1 MSCTLII
8 EKKVEVLKQMGIVKS
23 DLTVDKTNR
32 EAKGELARASKAIR
46 QEFYQNYGVE
56 IPTTTPVLGVSKKTG
71 KIQQAKQFNDL
82 EKGLKDKADK
92 RYLGIKEEQFYN
104 EAGEPI
110 EITGDDL
117 TAFLLG
123 DGANMKGRYT
133 PNTKAL
139 EKEANK
145 KEGGKLV
152 NKGLAN
158 LINDLSDN
166 QNIDLVAA
174 AFPSKFP
181 IYISNYVSNAKE
193 VKKKVDTALKS
204 GYTEETLLNEAVR
217 ESGVQELITINE
229 MLDSSLGA
237 LDINFT
243 TTMSSDVGMRYAGNA
258 SAGNINVNPMA
269 VGIAWADKT
278 MLTKNLAKTYVHEK
292 AHMLTIG
299 LLNSNAKYRAEMT
312 ALYQKAIDAGIAEYG
327 MSNLHEFV
335 AEALSNKEFQTQ
347 LAKIPSDENQDKTL
361 YDKVIDL
368 ILKILSDHLG
378 IEVQGTVLGDIIVK
392 TDMATRDAIK
402 AKDKLYNIGKDSY
415 EILQH
420 IDYKGVANFPEDFPL
435 SKVYAWAKANKLAYN
450 PDTKRFY
457 IQAAQTI
464 ALSKD
469 SLTYHLDYD
478 KNKFFYQMNYLDKN
492 NETYDS
498 YLDYLEDLG
507 EEDTNNIAPRTPLM
521 TDLKEFING
530 DIEKL
535 KAEKILSPADTR
547 EGLFYKRGAVEYF
560 RSTNYLGSDVDA
572 SKMIIRNAVRI
583 GNIADELSKRIFS
596 EESATFEEVAEFVK
610 IEAIARYEKGESNVE
625 GVMESPSENEI
636 KTFKDNYKEPVSKAA
651 FEALKTSMLEAKQL
665 LTDELKVKKFH
676 ADIVVWDD
684 GPLVAGEI
692 DILAELEDGSFTV
705 IDMKT
710 RRKGAEGYDAKE
722 IDSFNT
728 KNKHSRQTNLYSNM
742 LEKMGFTVNAPKIIM
757 AQFEYPM
764 DEEAVNSE
772 ISEIQPGQHISIF
785 SLARNKNSFDFS
797 SFTNQTLGKNKIEA
811 MRAGYHKFK
820 AVQDDVLDWIDKPG
834 APIVRDKQKAL
845 IHARFVKLN
854 ETIERYKNI
863 LALKDQVLSKNLE
876 NLVVTLEN
884 EVGKS
889 LEEISYSV
897 QLNVAAEFFD
907 YAQQE
912 LQALMKD
919 LRENKGDKT
928 TYLRI
933 EDYFGVF
940 NIAQELFDDL
950 EAGKEAFDLQNEE
963 YEQVAEMFKGFAAIN
978 TSVSRIIKSSLI
990 EIATDIFTE
999 SYYGSKFEID
1009 HINKV
1014 RKEGE
1019 DLGLTGAELT
1029 AYINKARS
1037 SAEVRR
1043 EIDTKYKEEIET
1055 LLSGVNYDMNRGT
1068 YMLVSDVMTNND
1080 FVQLIHNKLLNAE
1093 QRFTNTANQEV
1104 MDLAKV
1110 KAATQLTQS
1119 DVEELIVKDKDG
1131 YSYLIGAT
1139 KIGYFDEY
1147 NTHREAIREIKSREK
1162 GDLKAEIK
1170 NKQELEKAQKAFN
1183 AWKKAN
1189 QEIEILPEGP
1199 TFRPAAKWRQNLKT
1213 MLTTDQL
1220 TALQAFVGV
1229 VGKSENRIGKRSL
1242 IARTNLNDASFIRLP
1257 GIKQTVFGGLVSGN
1271 LMNAAKKFYQE
1282 ATQIEI
1288 DDTEEGGATDE
1299 NSGKDIRLAYT
1310 DLNGKIKHMV
1320 PVQFRG
1326 RLKEQQNTDLFSVF
1340 ASELQNGI
1348 RYEIDK
1354 EVAVDAMIIQ
1364 DMINNTKFHK
1374 TEGNMKTKIG
1384 SIFAGKGDTATDT
1397 IDGDASIVSEMIDKM
1412 FKTRVYQMSNEYAG
1426 NIPIPR
1432 VKKIGKD
1439 GKEIERKELNID
1451 IHRAAQVVSTYT
1463 AFASMAF
1470 KGLTAANNWLT
1481 GNVSVAIE
1489 AAGGEFINAKGI
1501 LRAKAI
1507 YAKNLMGIVGDIGSP
1522 IQTNFVNQLMRKL
1535 GVQHEVNILN
1545 AQFERNN
1552 VAKKFID
1559 PGFAL
1564 GGFSM
1569 GEHEI
1574 HATLSIAI
1582 LDNIKVL
1589 NSKGEFL
1596 DKEGNMVEDRK
1607 DAASLLDSYY
1617 IDDTGIIQQYKWASD
1632 NFNEHETQ
1640 SRGEDQGE
1648 SAIRGLIKDR
1658 VYRTQGAFDKR
1669 MASQIDR
1676 LWYGK
1681 LLKQFKKHIIP
1692 QTLNR
1697 FRGLAHVAGST
1708 EKGEKGIA
1716 DKDRYFNYNAKTEE
1730 YGYYVSF
1737 LRFAH
1742 NVFKQERFNILN
1754 WKEAGSNTWK
1764 TMTKHQRANVTKTIS
1779 ELGFMTFVLSL
1790 SALLAA
1796 AAQSAGDAG
1805 DDDEALWA
1813 ASYLLRRQSQ
1823 ESSLQYLDPRAQ
1835 WRVFESPF
1843 AALRHI
1849 QLSMDTIEQVFSPAD
1864 EFTSGVHAGE
1874 NKLWSKV
1881 KRVSIVGDRLE
1892 QFKEG
1897 YAKRLFVGLANSH

>member
-23 DLTVDKTNR
+23 DLTVDKAN
-32 EAKGELARASKAIR
+32 AKAKEELATASKAIR

-123 DGANMKGRYT
+123 DDTQMKGRYT
-133 PNTKAL
+133 PNTVAI

-158 LINDLSDN
+158 LVNDLIDN

-181 IYISNYVSNAKE
+181 IYVSNHVSNAKK
-193 VKKKVDTALKS
+193 VKKKVETILRS
-204 GYTEETLLNEAVR
+204 GYTEEALLNEAVR
-217 ESGVQELITINE
+217 ESGVQELVTINE
-229 MLDSSLGA
+229 MLDSSLNA

-278 MLTKNLAKTYVHEK
+278 MLNNNLAKTYVHEK

-299 LLNSNAKYRAEMT
+299 LLNSNATYRAEMT
-312 ALYQKAIDAGIAEYG
+312 ALFQKAKDAGITGYG
-327 MSNLHEFV
+327 MENLHEFV
-335 AEALSNKEFQTQ
+335 AEALSNRNFQKK
-347 LAKIPSDENQDKTL
+347 LAKLPSDEKQDRSL

-368 ILKILSDHLG
+368 ILKILSEHLG
-378 IEVQGTVLGDIIVK
+378 IEVQGTVLGDIIIK
-392 TDMATRDAIK
+392 TDIATRDAIK

-450 PDTKRFY
+450 ADTKRFY

-478 KNKFFYQMNYLDKN
+478 KNKFFYQINYLDKN

-507 EEDTNNIAPRTPLM
+507 ETDTNNIAPRTPLIQ
-521 TDLKEFING
+521 DPKEFING

-535 KAEKILSPADTR
+535 KAEKIFSPADTK
-547 EGLFYKRGAVEYF
+547 EGLYYKRGRVEYF
-560 RSTNYLGSDVDA
+560 RSTSYLGSDVDS
-572 SKMIIRNAVRI
+572 SKMVIKNAIRI
-583 GNIADELSKRIFS
+583 GNIADEVSKRVFS
-596 EESATFEEVAEFVK
+596 EEKASFEDVTAFVK
-610 IEAIARYEKGESNVE
+610 MEAIARYRKGESSVE
-625 GVMESPSENEI
+625 GIMESPSESEI
-636 KTFKDNYKEPVSKAA
+636 KTFEDNYKEPVSREA
-651 FEALKTSMLEAKQL
+651 FEALKTGLMEAKQL

-692 DILAELEDGSFTV
+692 DILAELEDGTFTV

-710 RRKGAEGYDAKE
+710 RRKGIEGYDAAE
-722 IDSFNT
+722 VDSFNT

-742 LEKMGFTVNAPKIIM
+742 LEKMGFKVNAPKIIM

-764 DEEAVNSE
+764 EEEAINTE
-772 ISEIQPGQHISIF
+772 ISEIQVGQHIAIF
-785 SLARNKNSFDFS
+785 SLARNKKSFDYS
-797 SFTNQTLGKNKIEA
+797 TFTEPQLGANKIQK
-811 MRAGYHKFK
+811 MRK
-820 AVQDDVLDWIDKPG
+820 AYNDRKDLQDDMDDSLNNLGG
-834 APIVRDKQKAL
+834 AVVRKQQKQL
-845 IHARFVKLN
+845 IHERFIKLN
-854 ETIERYKNI
+854 NTIEKYKNI
-863 LALKDQVLSKNLE
+863 IALKDQVLSKNLE
-876 NLVVTLEN
+876 NLMVTLEN

-889 LEEISYSV
+889 LDEISYSV

-919 LRENKGDKT
+919 LKENKGDKT

-950 EAGKEAFDLQNEE
+950 EAGKKVFNLQNEE
-963 YEQVAEMFKGFAAIN
+963 YEQVAEMFKGFAAVN

-990 EIATDIFTE
+990 EIATDIFME

-1009 HINKV
+1009 HINDV

-1019 DLGLTGAELT
+1019 DKGLSGDELA
-1029 AYINKARS
+1029 AYINKARRS
-1037 SAEVRR
+1037 ESVRGD
-1043 EIDTKYKEEIET
+1043 INKKYKEEIDT
-1055 LLSGVNYDMNRGT
+1055 LLNGVNYDMNRGT
-1068 YMLVSDVMTNND
+1068 FLLVSDIMTNND
-1080 FVQLIHNKLLNAE
+1080 FVQLVHNKLLNAE
-1093 QRFTNTANQEV
+1093 QRFTNIANQEV

-1110 KAATQLTQS
+1110 KAATQLTQR
-1119 DVEELIVKDKDG
+1119 DVEELIVQDKDG
-1131 YSYLIGAT
+1131 YSYLISST
-1139 KIGYFDEY
+1139 KIGYYDGY
-1147 NTHREAIREIKSREK
+1147 NTHREAIREIKKREK

-1170 NKQELEKAQKAFN
+1170 NKADLDVAEKAFKV
-1183 AWKKAN
+1183 WKSAN
-1189 QEIEILPEGP
+1189 QKVKETPEGP
-1199 TFRPAAKWRQNLKT
+1199 IFVPIDSWKQDLNT
-1213 MLTTDQL
+1213 MLTPDQL
-1220 TALQAFVGV
+1220 TALQAFVEI
-1229 VGKSENRIGKRSL
+1229 VGKSEKRIGKRSL
-1242 IARTNLNDASFIRLP
+1242 IARTNMNDASFIRLP

-1288 DDTEEGGATDE
+1288 DDTEEGGAVDVE
-1299 NSGKDIRLAYT
+1299 GEKDVRLAYT
-1310 DLNGKIKHMV
+1310 DLHNKIKHMV

-1326 RLKEQQNTDLFSVF
+1326 RLKEQQNKDLFSVF

-1354 EVAVDAMIIQ
+1354 EVAIDAMIIK

-1384 SIFAGKGDTATDT
+1384 SIFAGKGDTETDT
-1397 IDGDASIVSEMIDKM
+1397 IDGDASVVAEMIDKM

-1432 VKKIGKD
+1432 VKKFDKE
-1439 GKEIERKELNID
+1439 GKEIKGKETNID

-1501 LRAKAI
+1501 LRAKAL
-1507 YAKNLMGIVGDIGSP
+1507 YAKNLMGIVGDIGKP

-1535 GVQHEVNILN
+1535 GVQHETNILN

-1552 VAKKFID
+1552 VAKRFID

-1589 NSKGEFL
+1589 GFKGEFL
-1596 DKEGNMVEDRK
+1596 DKEGNIVEDRK

-1617 IDDTGIIQQYKWASD
+1617 LDDTGVIQQYKWASD
-1632 NFNEHETQ
+1632 NFNEHETYT
-1640 SRGEDQGE
+1640 SGAEQGE
-1648 SAIRGLIKDR
+1648 AAVRGLIKDR

-1669 MASQIDR
+1669 MASQLDR
-1676 LWYGK
+1676 LWWGK
-1681 LLKQFKKHIIP
+1681 LLKQFKKHIVP

-1708 EKGEKGIA
+1708 ERGKGGIA
-1716 DKDRYFNYNAKTEE
+1716 IKDRYYNYNAKTEE

-1779 ELGFMTFVLSL
+1779 ELGFMVFVLT
-1790 SALLAA
+1790 AANLLAA
-1796 AAQSAGDAG
+1796 AAQAAG
-1805 DDDEALWA
+1805 DDGDDDDALWA
-1813 ASYLLRRQSQ
+1813 AAYLLRRQAQ
-1823 ESSLQYLDPRAQ
+1823 ESSSQYFDPRQQ

-1849 QLSMDTIEQVFSPAD
+1849 KLGMDTIDQVFAPTD

-1892 QFKEG
+1892 QFREG
-1897 YAKRLFVGLANSH
+1897 YAKQLHVGLANSH